1 MEGSARPV
9 GRQGYP
15 LRALWRAYLLSF
27 LLNLPHTNALIRRL
41 HADTELRR
49 LCGYDSTSNYQNCGD
64 CGAAPIIGIRR
75 TGKQKA
81 QLHEGIY
88 TNDAAPTCI
97 GMQPME
103 YVRSHG
109 GKRLYRCP
117 PSGCHLRARR
127 GVRYCDERVW
137 ESGHGNP
144 RLFGPIPRGSAAW
157 KDLYGMRQSVE
168 RVFKSLKESRRL
180 AAHCLRG
187 LRQVSL
193 PHRHERPSVSG
204 HGAGVSDGRPTG
216 RHPLDGQEGGVSHIA
231 RQTATSSRSE
241 MPSAAT
247 SPISFA
253 NFLRFIGLA

>member
-1 MEGSARPV
+1 MPARSADRGIRSAPC
-9 GRQGYP
+9 G
-15 LRALWRAYLLSF
+15 AAYLLSF
-27 LLNLPHTNALIRRL
+27 PLNLPHTNALIRRL

-49 LCGYDSTSNYQNCGD
+49 LCGYDSTSNYQNCVD
-64 CGAAPIIGIRR
+64 RGAAPIIGIRR

-117 PSGCHLRARR
+117 PSGCHLHARR

-180 AAHCLRG
+180 AAHSLRG

-193 PHRHERPSVSG
+193 HTAMSVLAFQATALVSLM
-204 HGAGVSDGRPTG
+204 AGR
-216 RHPLDGQEGGVSHIA
+216 LDGIRWMVRKVA
-231 RQTATSSRSE
+231 
-241 MPSAAT
+241 
-247 SPISFA
+247 
-253 NFLRFIGLA
+253 